1 MHDVILVLDSGSS
14 SLKFA
19 VYEITKKPTELT
31 RLAHGQVEGLGAHP
45 RFVVFDAQGQPL
57 DDTPLQALD
66 TDHPHDQ
73 AMSTVLAWLK
83 AHRDGAHRL
92 VAAGHRVVHGGMSF
106 TAPVRIDHD
115 VLHKLDALASLAP
128 LHQPP
133 ALRAIRAL
141 QLMLPELPQVA
152 CFDTAFHRTQ
162 PEVAQAYALPR
173 SLCDEGIRRYGFHG
187 LSYQYIA
194 QALPQIV
201 GDRAH
206 GKVVV
211 AHLGSGASM
220 CAMLGLR
227 SMATT
232 MGFTALDGLV
242 MGTRCGDLDPGVV
255 LHLIQQKGMSAEE
268 VSHILYQQSGLLGV
282 SALSSDLRELSSS
295 EALHAK
301 EAVELFVY
309 RAVRELGSLV
319 AALGGLDVLVF
330 TAGIGEHS
338 AEVRQRICQQSQWLG
353 IELDQVAN
361 ESGQSRITLDDSR
374 VSVWVV
380 PTNEEWVIAQAV
392 GALIES

>member
-1 MHDVILVLDSGSS
+1 
-14 SLKFA
+14 
-19 VYEITKKPTELT
+19 
-31 RLAHGQVEGLGAHP
+31 
-45 RFVVFDAQGQPL
+45 
-57 DDTPLQALD
+57 
-66 TDHPHDQ
+66 
-73 AMSTVLAWLK
+73 
-83 AHRDGAHRL
+83 
-92 VAAGHRVVHGGMSF
+92 
-106 TAPVRIDHD
+106 
-115 VLHKLDALASLAP
+115 
-128 LHQPP
+128 
-133 ALRAIRAL
+133 
-141 QLMLPELPQVA
+141 LPQVA

-220 CAMLGLR
+220 CAMQGLR

-268 VSHILYQQSGLLGV
+268 VSHVLYQQSGLLGV
-282 SALSSDLRELSSS
+282 SALSSDLRELSNS

-361 ESGQSRITLDDSR
+361 ENGQSRITLDDSR